1 MRLGAVG
8 KIASTE
14 VVIPFWVGLM
24 KRWQNGI

>member
-8 KIASTE
+8 KIALTA
-14 VVIPFWVGLM
+14 VVIPFWLGLM